1 MIDYY
6 NVYYEGQLVA
16 HNVRAVSES
25 DAVEQVYL
33 KTGGASA
40 YTGKALRLYT
50 ASRSYYREV

>member
-1 MIDYY
+1 MIAYY

-16 HNVRAVSES
+16 QNVRAVSES

-40 YTGKALRLYT
+40 YTGNAHRLYT
-50 ASRSYYREV
+50 ASRSY